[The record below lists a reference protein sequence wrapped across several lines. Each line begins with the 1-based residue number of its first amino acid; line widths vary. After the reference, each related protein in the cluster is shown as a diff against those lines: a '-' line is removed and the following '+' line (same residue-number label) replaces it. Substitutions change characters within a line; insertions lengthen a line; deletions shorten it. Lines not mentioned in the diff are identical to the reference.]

1 VIRKSIIEILVVL
14 IISVVD
20 NVGDKMRAGPHTP
33 RPQPVPLRSPLC
45 GLPTSFS
52 GGIFSDSA
60 ILSPLQWWR
69 WHRLNICSR
78 SHKHFV
84 ESGDLQRH
92 RLAKECLWMMT
103 VGSSLAVLPFN
114 VILGSSLQGLFDGTP
129 QLDAMLWRVLDMLLS
144 KKNPNALV
152 LLSHVRSNGKIEMP
166 DVNDKAIVWMRL

>member
-1 VIRKSIIEILVVL
+1 MASIDTLYGGIDLPMVKLAAGMYVVG
-14 IISVVD
+14 IVEVEKKEVD

-60 ILSPLQWWR
+60 IL
-69 WHRLNICSR
+69 

-144 KKNPNALV
+144 KKNPNAL
-152 LLSHVRSNGKIEMP
+152 
-166 DVNDKAIVWMRL
+166 